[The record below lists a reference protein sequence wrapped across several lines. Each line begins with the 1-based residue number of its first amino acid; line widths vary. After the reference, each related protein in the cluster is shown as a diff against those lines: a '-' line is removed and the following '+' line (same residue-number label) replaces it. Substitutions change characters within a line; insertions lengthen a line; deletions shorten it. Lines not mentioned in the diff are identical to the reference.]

1 MRFAVIGTGAIVEKF
16 ISAGSQV
23 PGFSLYAV
31 YSRSKERGQA
41 FAAEHG
47 AQRSFD
53 NLADL
58 AACRKVEAVYIA
70 SPNYAHCGQALAM
83 LSAGKHVLC
92 EKPMASNA
100 AEVRR
105 MQACARA
112 HNVLLLEAMKSAFLP
127 GFAALSRSL
136 PLIGRLRRITASYC
150 QYSSRY
156 DKFKQGIVLNAF
168 DPKLSNGALMDIGV
182 YCVYPVV
189 KLFGLPRTIQGTA
202 VKLAGGVDGV
212 GSILLGYGEFQ
223 ADLLY
228 SKIADGALPSEIQ
241 GEGGSLLVDRISEP
255 QFLSLRPRGEQER
268 TLFDQPESAPMR
280 YEIEAFQ
287 RMALDPASAE
297 SYSRATLETAMV
309 MDEARRQMGIVFPA
323 DAQ

>member
-70 SPNYAHCGQALAM
+70 SPNYAHCAQALAM

-168 DPKLSNGALMDIGV
+168 DPKL
-182 YCVYPVV
+182 
-189 KLFGLPRTIQGTA
+189 
-202 VKLAGGVDGV
+202 
-212 GSILLGYGEFQ
+212 
-223 ADLLY
+223 
-228 SKIADGALPSEIQ
+228 
-241 GEGGSLLVDRISEP
+241 
-255 QFLSLRPRGEQER
+255 
-268 TLFDQPESAPMR
+268 
-280 YEIEAFQ
+280 
-287 RMALDPASAE
+287 
-297 SYSRATLETAMV
+297 
-309 MDEARRQMGIVFPA
+309 
-323 DAQ
+323 